1 MGTGSAFSNPSSP
14 QVVVR
19 VGDTGST
26 GIVEI
31 TDMLFT
37 TRGPAGGA
45 IIVEWNV
52 HDPAGRQGVAGAWD
66 TLIRIGGGTSL
77 RADV

>member
-1 MGTGSAFSNPSSP
+1 MGTGSAFSDINNP

-19 VGDTGST
+19 VGAPGSS

-37 TRGPAGGA
+37 TRGPSEFSP
-45 IIVEWNV
+45 VNMTTFERLNV
-52 HDPAGRQGVAGAWD
+52 
-66 TLIRIGGGTSL
+66 SS
-77 RADV
+77 